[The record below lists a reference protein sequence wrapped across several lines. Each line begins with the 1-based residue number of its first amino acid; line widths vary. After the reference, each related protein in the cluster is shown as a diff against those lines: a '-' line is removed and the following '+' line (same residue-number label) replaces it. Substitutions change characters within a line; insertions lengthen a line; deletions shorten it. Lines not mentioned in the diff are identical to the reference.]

1 MKVVNEHLNFPKVEL
16 KPPNPSGYLLLAA
29 EVDLHEMF
37 FFWESAQKQE
47 LIKTCKAIAEKI
59 RKTDSVLS
67 ADVFKTIV
75 IPPGRGKFLEQ
86 RKGKVHI
93 AKYDVAV
100 LIETTSLDTAR
111 AFQAEPL
118 YTELEQA
125 LKQNS
130 SHFYSIAATNAR
142 RIGNVDHSRTGVFL
156 FNYFFS
162 DDTQENLDIW
172 EYTAGWFTSETGLDN
187 STVLLPAD
195 KEDAQYGIVNH
206 CRWDRLTD
214 IVPSLIFKP
223 SFHSYVL
230 ENFEANHVAAIPIL
244 YKLA

>member
-16 KPPNPSGYLLLAA
+16 KSPNPSGYLLLAA
-29 EVDLHEMF
+29 EVDSHEMF
-37 FFWESAQKQE
+37 FFFESDKKKQ
-47 LIKTCKAIAEKI
+47 LIKTCKAITEKI
-59 RKTDSVLS
+59 KNVEAILS

-75 IPPGRGKFLEQ
+75 IPPGRGEFLEQ

-93 AKYDVAV
+93 AKYDVVV
-100 LIETTSLDTAR
+100 LIETNDLDTAK
-111 AFQAEPL
+111 AFQVNPL
-118 YTELEQA
+118 YVELEQA
-125 LKQNS
+125 LKQYS
-130 SHFYSIAATNAR
+130 SHYYNIAATNAR
-142 RIGNVDHSRTGVFL
+142 RIGNVDHSRNGVFL

-206 CRWDRLTD
+206 CRWDHLTD